1 MSFWSTIFLALGL
14 AMDAF
19 AVSISGGMA
28 SDRVNFVYALKITF
42 FFALFQMLMP
52 LLGWWLGNN
61 AVIYIEPYAHWVAF
75 FLLLLIGAK
84 MVYESFQNKGNKQ
97 SIDFNKIIILLFLAF
112 ATSIDAFISGICI
125 SFLEFDIIKVIVVIG
140 IITLLLSFL
149 GVCIGKVL
157 GYLLERYAEMAGGII
172 LIIIGVKVLSGYIR
186 GCHAL

>member
-1 MSFWSTIFLALGL
+1 
-14 AMDAF
+14 
-19 AVSISGGMA
+19 
-28 SDRVNFVYALKITF
+28 
-42 FFALFQMLMP
+42 
-52 LLGWWLGNN
+52 
-61 AVIYIEPYAHWVAF
+61 
-75 FLLLLIGAK
+75 